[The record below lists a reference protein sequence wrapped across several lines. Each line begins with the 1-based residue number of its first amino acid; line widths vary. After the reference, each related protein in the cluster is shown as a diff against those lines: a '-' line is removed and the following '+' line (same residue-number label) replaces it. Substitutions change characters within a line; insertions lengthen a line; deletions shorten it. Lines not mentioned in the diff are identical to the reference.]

1 MAQEIASMQ
10 VSVLGFL
17 GFLADDYP
25 SETGKSSF
33 FHRFFRLSIA
43 ICILASTSTWFLIN
57 WGQYIT
63 YLAMPSHQNL
73 LVRIFL
79 GLPFCMLVLR
89 PLVILI
95 IAFKQRSQL
104 LYLLTVFRKISQ
116 LLPHKNR
123 GASYSRWSF
132 LLFWFPI
139 IAPLCLFTWYF
150 SAVMEFKPAMTLLT
164 IVPMQIPWTIT
175 MPLWTSILIWMTV
188 SVLGYFPSQQVIF
201 LLVLYASAFKD
212 ILKAVNTDIHTT
224 AIECN
229 KTFLK
234 HETIQRLQDR
244 LDEWRRITLQVQ
256 KCCNKA
262 NAYYSIL
269 LFAFYGLDCITL
281 LGFGANI
288 IASVIP
294 SVSAYAY
301 YTMATLY
308 FCMNITLFL
317 SPLVAF
323 HEEVCWSWFRARAEL
338 LYTKLHR
345 QTGLLVDMNA
355 K

>member
-1 MAQEIASMQ
+1 MAHEIASMQ
-10 VSVLGFL
+10 VSVLRFL
-17 GFLADDYP
+17 GFLTDDYSP
-25 SETGKSSF
+25 KTGKNSV
-33 FHRFFRLSIA
+33 FHRFFRSSIA
-43 ICILASTSTWFLIN
+43 ICILAFTSTWFLIN
-57 WGQYIT
+57 WGKYIT

-79 GLPFCMLVLR
+79 GLPFCMIVLR

-104 LYLLTVFRKISQ
+104 LYLLTVFRKTSQ
-116 LLPHKNR
+116 LRPHKNR
-123 GASYSRWSF
+123 GASHSRWSS

-139 IAPLCLFTWYF
+139 IAPLCLFIWYF
-150 SAVMEFKPAMTLLT
+150 SAVMEFVPAMTLLT

-212 ILKAVNTDIHTT
+212 IIKAVNTDIHTT

-229 KTFLK
+229 QTFLK
-234 HETIQRLQDR
+234 HETRQRLQDR

-256 KCCNKA
+256 KCCHEA
-262 NAYYSIL
+262 NAYYSIP
-269 LFAFYGLDCITL
+269 LFAFYGLDCITV
-281 LGFGANI
+281 LGFGAGI
-288 IASVIP
+288 IASAIP

-301 YTMATLY
+301 YTMTTLY
-308 FCMNITLFL
+308 FCMHITLFL

-323 HEEVCWSWFRARAEL
+323 HEEVCWSGFRARAEH
-338 LYTKLHR
+338 LYTKLDK
-345 QTGLLVDMNA
+345 QTGLLVDMHA
-355 K
+355 R